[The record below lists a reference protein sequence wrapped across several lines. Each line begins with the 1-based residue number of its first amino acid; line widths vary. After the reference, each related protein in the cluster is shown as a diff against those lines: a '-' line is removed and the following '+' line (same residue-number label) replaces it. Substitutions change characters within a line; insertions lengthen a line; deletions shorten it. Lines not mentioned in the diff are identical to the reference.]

1 MRKFIFPIIVIYII
15 HVKFITQENSWKL
28 FILYVCWEKKSQE
41 KLSFLYRA
49 LSFSWFYDEI
59 HVVR

>member
-1 MRKFIFPIIVIYII
+1 MEAFYIVR
-15 HVKFITQENSWKL
+15 L
-28 FILYVCWEKKSQE
+28 LGKKSQE